1 MKLLLVAG
9 KNMILVVCDRLSIII
24 YFIATIEETL
34 VKELAQLF
42 RDTKELNRMLDIE
55 TKLLTL
61 FYLQKNSQNELRA
74 GTILIVL
81 C

>member
-1 MKLLLVAG
+1 M
-9 KNMILVVCDRLSIII
+9 
-24 YFIATIEETL
+24 ATIEETL

-74 GTILIVL
+74 RTILIVL

>member
-34 VKELAQLF
+34 VKELAQFF
-42 RDTKELNRMLDIE
+42 RDTKQLNRMLDIE